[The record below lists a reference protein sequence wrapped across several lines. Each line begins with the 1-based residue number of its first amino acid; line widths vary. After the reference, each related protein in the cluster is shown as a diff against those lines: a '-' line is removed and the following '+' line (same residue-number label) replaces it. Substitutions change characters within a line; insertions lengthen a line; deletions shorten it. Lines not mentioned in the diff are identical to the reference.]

1 MTFATVSQ
9 ELFSTPEDRR
19 GGQDTRCTH
28 RDPSMRE
35 YKLVVLGSGGVGKS
49 ALTVQFVQGIFVEK
63 YDPTIE
69 DSYRKQVEVDGQQ
82 CMLEI
87 LDTAGTEQFTAM
99 RDLYMKNGQ
108 GFALVYSITA
118 QSTFNDLQDLREQ
131 ILRVKDTEDVP
142 MILVGNKCDLEDER
156 VVGKEQGQNL
166 ARQWNNCA
174 FLESSAKSKINVNEV
189 SENLLDFYPCTPTAI
204 SSMTWSDRLIEKR
217 QWKRRKPRR
226 SLTAHCSKIYMHTR
240 SSSSEPECG
249 NEDLLP
255 SWPAFQPHSQ
265 LLETVLAKAEHD

>member
-1 MTFATVSQ
+1 
-9 ELFSTPEDRR
+9 
-19 GGQDTRCTH
+19 
-28 RDPSMRE
+28 MRE
-35 YKLVVLGSGGVGKS
+35 YKIVVLGSGGVGKS

-108 GFALVYSITA
+108 GFVLVYSITA

-131 ILRVKDTEDVP
+131 ILRVKDTDDVP

-156 VVGKEQGQNL
+156 VVGKDQGSNL
-166 ARQWNNCA
+166 ARSFNNCA
-174 FLESSAKSKINVNEV
+174 FLESSAKAKINVNEV
-189 SENLLDFYPCTPTAI
+189 SVGAYNSLNQYWLNSIFCYFSYRFSTILCDKSTGKI
-204 SSMTWSDRLIEKR
+204 R
-217 QWKRRKPRR
+217 RR
-226 SLTAHCSKIYMHTR
+226 SRNNRESL
-240 SSSSEPECG
+240 
-249 NEDLLP
+249 N
-255 SWPAFQPHSQ
+255 AFSYKK
-265 LLETVLAKAEHD
+265 KALR